1 MVDASAD
8 QPARDAAID
17 PARSVLLQAPAGS
30 GKTTVLTQRLLRL
43 LAVVDEPEQILAIT
57 FTRKAAAEM
66 RARVLRALRGQIDSH
81 GAQAE
86 RLRELA
92 RAALDRS
99 AARGWDLVSHPGRL
113 RVQTIDSFNFWLASQ
128 LPLASR
134 AGGALRV
141 ADRPDEAYLQAAR
154 STLTAGEVEPAL
166 AADVG
171 LLFERL
177 DNSWSRVERLLA
189 DMLGRRGHWLRH
201 VLASDADLGARIGE
215 SIAAIAGD
223 HLRVAHER
231 LSAALRVTGECVHEI
246 GELGSEPRHLA
257 AWQRLATVALTKKDE
272 WRTLKAVNKSLGA
285 AYEQAAVKD
294 ALKACIELWSSVPGA
309 LDSLRELRQLPGSGL
324 DARDAVAIAA
334 LARVLRRAA
343 AELHAGFA
351 RSGLVDHTFVAGAA
365 RQSLTE
371 EGRPTD
377 LALRTGLSLR
387 HILVD
392 EFQDTS
398 IGQFDLLEALTAG
411 WEPGDG
417 RTLFVVGDPMQS
429 IYQFREAE
437 VGLFLRARE
446 RGIGTVRLVPMR
458 LLRNFRSEPGLIRWA
473 NEAFAGIFPP
483 ADDLRASAVAFT
495 PSVAQGEA
503 TVAAPVELR
512 LFTGEGARDEASAI
526 AARIRELRQLD
537 GRVSVAVLVASR
549 THAIPIMAELDAAGI
564 AAIGVELVPL
574 GDLPIVR
581 DLVALLRALHHLGD
595 RTSWLSVLRAPWCGL
610 SLDALTVL
618 SCRGDSALVWEA
630 SCEPSRWQRI
640 DADEMTRLVRVRD
653 VLREALEARDRE
665 PIAEWLERTWMQLG
679 APDAYAVEDLRHAR
693 AFFRALAARSSSP
706 EWRGPDDLG
715 ALLGEL
721 YAEPDSRAADA
732 VQVMTIHRAKGLEFD
747 HVFVPC
753 LDRRLNHGAEPL
765 LRWLD
770 LPRRDG
776 GSDLIMAPVPPV
788 GPPEVAGLNGYLKRL
803 MGERAA
809 NERARLLYVAA
820 TRARKSLYLSAAP
833 KVTADG
839 SVTPAKGT
847 LLATLWPAVGA
858 GFAACSG
865 ESGEAAGRAGVT
877 RLLRRLKSSWQPAP
891 QPQVRE
897 LPGLPIRH
905 DSLGEPEFSWAGETV
920 RHIGTVVHAALQRIA
935 SAPALP
941 SRADIAAS
949 RESYGRQLSR
959 LGVPQPQIQE
969 AASDVLEALDR
980 TLQDERGRW
989 ILAADH
995 PEAWSELALTGI
1007 AGGRL
1012 MSVSIDRSFVDAAT
1026 GTRWVID
1033 FKTSRH
1039 KGGDL
1044 DAFLTGEIER
1054 YRPQLESYAALARA
1068 LGPQPVRA
1076 ALYFPLLG
1084 AFRELTVRV

>member
-1 MVDASAD
+1 MADASSD
-8 QPARDAAID
+8 ARAREGAVD
-17 PARSVLLQAPAGS
+17 PTRSVLLQAPAGS

-43 LAVVDEPEQILAIT
+43 LAVVEEPEQILAIT

-81 GAQAE
+81 GAQAD

-99 AARGWDLVSHPGRL
+99 AARGWDLVAHPGRL

-134 AGGALRV
+134 AGGTLRV
-141 ADRPDEAYLQAAR
+141 ADRPEEAYLQAAR
-154 STLTAGEVEPAL
+154 SALTAGDAEPAL
-166 AADVG
+166 VADVG

-201 VLASDADLGARIGE
+201 VLESDADLGARIGE
-215 SIAAIAGD
+215 GIAAIAGD
-223 HLRVAHER
+223 HLRLAHER
-231 LSAALRVTGECVHEI
+231 LSAAIRATGECVYEI
-246 GELGSEPRHLA
+246 GELGAEPRHLA
-257 AWQRLATVALTKKDE
+257 AWQRLAAVALTKKDE
-272 WRTLKAVNKSLGA
+272 WRTLKAVNKSLGS

-294 ALKACIELWSSVPGA
+294 ALKSCIELWSSVPGA

-324 DARDAVAIAA
+324 EAADAAAIAA

-365 RQSLTE
+365 RQALAE

-377 LALRTGLSLR
+377 LALRTGFSLR

-398 IGQFDLLEALTAG
+398 IGQFDLLEALTVG

-437 VGLFLRARE
+437 VGLFLRARDG
-446 RGIGTVRLVPMR
+446 GIGTVRLEAMR
-458 LLRNFRSEPGLIRWA
+458 LLRNFRSVPGLIGWC
-473 NEAFAGIFPP
+473 NEVFAGIFPP
-483 ADDLRASAVAFT
+483 VDDLRASAVAFT

-503 TVAAPVELR
+503 ASAAPVEMR
-512 LFTGEGARDEASAI
+512 LFTGENAGGEAPAV
-526 AARIRELRQLD
+526 AARIAELRRQD
-537 GRVSVAVLVASR
+537 ARASVAVLVASR
-549 THAIPIMAELDAAGI
+549 SHAVPIMAELDAVGI
-564 AAIGVELVPL
+564 SAIGVELVPL
-574 GDLPIVR
+574 ADLPIVR

-610 SLDALTVL
+610 SLHALTIL
-618 SCRGDSALVWEA
+618 SWRGDSALVWEA
-630 SCEPSRWQRI
+630 AGEPDRLQRI
-640 DADEMTRLVRVRD
+640 DADDRARLERIRE
-653 VLREALEARDRE
+653 VLREALDARDRS
-665 PIAEWLERTWMQLG
+665 PVAEWLERVWMRLG
-679 APDAYAVEDLRHAR
+679 APDAYAVAELRHAR
-693 AFFRALAARSSSP
+693 AFFRALAARASSP
-706 EWRGPDDLG
+706 EWRGPHDVG

-721 YAEPDSRAADA
+721 YAQPDSRAADA

-770 LPRRDG
+770 LPRRGG
-776 GSDLIMAPVPPV
+776 GSDLVMAPVPPV
-788 GPPEVAGLNGYLKRL
+788 GPPETTGLNAYLKRL

-820 TRARKSLYLSAAP
+820 TRARRSLHLSAAP
-833 KVTADG
+833 KVAADG
-839 SVTPAKGT
+839 TVVPAKGT
-847 LLATLWPAVGA
+847 LLASLWPAVGA
-858 GFAACSG
+858 GFATRSA
-865 ESGEAAGRAGVT
+865 EPAEAANLEEVSCS
-877 RLLRRLKSSWQPAP
+877 LRRLRSAWRSVPLP
-891 QPQVRE
+891 QAGE

-920 RHIGTVVHAALQRIA
+920 RHIGTVVHAALERFA
-935 SAPALP
+935 SDATLP
-941 SRADIAAS
+941 SRADVAAS
-949 RESYGRQLSR
+949 RKSYGRQLFR
-959 LGVPQPQIQE
+959 LGVPEPQIPE
-969 AASDVLEALDR
+969 AAAEVLEALER

-989 ILAADH
+989 ILAVQH
-995 PEAWSELALTGI
+995 PEAQSELALTGI

-1012 MSVSIDRSFVDAAT
+1012 MSVSIDRSFVDAAS

-1033 FKTSRH
+1033 FKTGRH

-1044 DAFLTGEIER
+1044 EAFLAGELER
-1054 YRPQLESYAALARA
+1054 YRPQLESYAALARS

-1084 AFRELTVRV
+1084 VFRELPLAR